1 MQLKANTYIKK
12 GENSMRNKYGI
23 GFLMAGL
30 AAFIVMGVAYDI
42 NYKIAKEQADVK
54 EQKLAEEQSVTTEG
68 QAFKEDCFFLM
79 EVNGYVAVY
88 GSDRETVY
96 EYTDI
101 LVSELPYVL
110 QNEIK
115 NGKYID
121 NVEEL
126 YGFLENYSS

>member
-1 MQLKANTYIKK
+1 M
-12 GENSMRNKYGI
+12 NKRYSI
-23 GFLMAGL
+23 GFLL
-30 AAFIVMGVAYDI
+30 TTLILFVIIGVAYDI
-42 NYKIAKEQADVK
+42 NYKTVREQ
-54 EQKLAEEQSVTTEG
+54 EEIKQLQHIEEPSITTEG
-68 QAFKEDCFFLM
+68 YAFKEGCFFLM

-88 GSDRETVY
+88 MSDRETVY

-115 NGKYID
+115 NGKY
-121 NVEEL
+121 VENMQEL